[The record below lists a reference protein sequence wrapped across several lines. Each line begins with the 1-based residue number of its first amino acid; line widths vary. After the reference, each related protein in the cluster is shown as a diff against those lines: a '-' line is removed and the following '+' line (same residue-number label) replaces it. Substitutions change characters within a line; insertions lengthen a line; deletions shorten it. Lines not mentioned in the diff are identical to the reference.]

1 MHIAMQAAK
10 KFLWGKRTK
19 FEILRFLC
27 SFWYALCASSIKYVI
42 NEEHTL
48 FFDWPPYYNNISN
61 KSSKNKPGLFVEF
74 ITAINHTNI
83 TANIP

>member
-10 KFLWGKRTK
+10 KFLWGKRTN
-19 FEILRFLC
+19 FEILRFLS
-27 SFWYALCASSIKYVI
+27 SFWHALRTSSIKYVI

-48 FFDWPPYYNNISN
+48 FFFDWPSYYNISN

-83 TANIP
+83 TANIS